1 MAPSTARG
9 SRQCSTAGPFS
20 QRQAALPGSS
30 APCQKIR
37 LSAWLARPSQTS
49 AIRNEESAIRRKER
63 AENRPGRFWSQQ
75 HLQPHGRACQLPAA
89 GCLPARPGPAPLS
102 ACTGNSAPVDE
113 ACWSRTPALQ
123 GPALLHAAPSPAGA
137 AAWLQGS
144 RAAPGLL
151 PEPALSRPSPCMAQL
166 LVDFALQEHRE
177 PALPGLAQVGCE
189 HQAPHGP
196 VRPAAWRC

>member
-1 MAPSTARG
+1 MSTRLPQPG
-9 SRQCSTAGPFS
+9 TAQPLYVHS
-20 QRQAALPGSS
+20 EMDL
-30 APCQKIR
+30 
-37 LSAWLARPSQTS
+37 LARTVAKQEWVPHGYV
-49 AIRNEESAIRRKER
+49 IRNEESAIRRKER

-113 ACWSRTPALQ
+113 ACWSQTPALQ
-123 GPALLHAAPSPAGA
+123 GPALLHAAPSSAGA